1 MPQRVVTMEAGSKF
15 EAEQM
20 VLAAAFNSGTIHTEE
35 RDCQLIVYRWWVAP
49 ENLCAIINF

>member
-1 MPQRVVTMEAGSKF
+1 MPQRVVTVEASSQF

-35 RDCQLIVYRWWVAP
+35 RENQLIVYRWWVAP